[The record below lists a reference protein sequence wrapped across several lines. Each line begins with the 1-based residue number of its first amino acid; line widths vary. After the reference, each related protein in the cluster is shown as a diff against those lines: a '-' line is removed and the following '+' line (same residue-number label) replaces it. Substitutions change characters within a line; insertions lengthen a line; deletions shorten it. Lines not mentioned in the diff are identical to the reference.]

1 MTAKEKFCPKCGD
14 SCSPEAKFCGSC
26 GYRFDEKGTGDVARK
41 VQETVRS
48 AESAVRTAESAVRTA
63 TQVRDLV
70 ITPPAEW
77 KVVVGDKLPEAL
89 VAKAAGTIQ
98 AKATDVVAG
107 KANEVLEKVVFST
120 VKNPETFPPAP
131 ATPVPE
137 PEGERCISCGAVL
150 KLGMKFCGSCGAAN
164 VPPVKKAVPKPD
176 TKPAALNPEGER
188 CVSCGAALR
197 PEVKFCGSCGAAVT
211 TPVKATPIKG
221 QCASCGAL
229 LKPGV
234 KFCGSCGAKVPGS

>member
-1 MTAKEKFCPKCGD
+1 MTGKEKCCPKCGD
-14 SCSPEAKFCGSC
+14 SCSPGAKFCGSC
-26 GYRFDEKGTGDVARK
+26 GYRFDEKGARDVVRK
-41 VQETVRS
+41 VQETARS
-48 AESAVRTAESAVRTA
+48 AESAVRTAESAVRAA

-89 VAKAAGTIQ
+89 AAKAAGTIQ

-107 KANEVLEKVVFST
+107 KATEALERVVFTT

-131 ATPVPE
+131 ATPVQE
-137 PEGERCISCGAVL
+137 PAGDRCTSCGAVL
-150 KLGMKFCGSCGAAN
+150 KPGVKFCASCGAAN
-164 VPPVKKAVPKPD
+164 LPPVKKEVPKPAATLAVPKP
-176 TKPAALNPEGER
+176 AEG
-188 CVSCGAALR
+188 
-197 PEVKFCGSCGAAVT
+197 K
-211 TPVKATPIKG
+211 
-221 QCASCGAL
+221 CASCGAS